1 MPTSSSK
8 RPKAPAKKSGSD
20 TRARTK
26 PGAAKKAA
34 PKKKAAAARS
44 QSGSKQP
51 APAVETRAAAAA
63 AAPAEQTP
71 PVGTEAGD
79 ASQPRSTAVPRM
91 GKPKNPFTA
100 GGQRPPWLDRR

>member
-8 RPKAPAKKSGSD
+8 RPKAPAKKSGSG

-26 PGAAKKAA
+26 PAVAKKAA
-34 PKKKAAAARS
+34 PKKKAAPA
-44 QSGSKQP
+44 SKQP
-51 APAVETRAAAAA
+51 APPVETRAAAAA
-63 AAPAEQTP
+63 PAPAEQSS
-71 PVGTEAGD
+71 PVATEASD
-79 ASQPRSTAVPRM
+79 ASQPHSTAVPRM